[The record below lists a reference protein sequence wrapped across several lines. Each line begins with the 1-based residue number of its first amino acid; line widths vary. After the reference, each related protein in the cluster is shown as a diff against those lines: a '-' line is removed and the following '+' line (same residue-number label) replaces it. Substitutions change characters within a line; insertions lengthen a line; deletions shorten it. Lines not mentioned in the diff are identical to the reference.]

1 MLGTWRDR
9 SDIRDSRVA
18 AERFVSTIRLTIVT
32 SMAVIVAA
40 SGSDLVAY
48 PEIAWPVL
56 VAAMAY
62 ALLAFFKTTKDA
74 REGVTNLWTAWIL
87 SAVSGAFVVA
97 VAAVTGGARSA
108 ITPVAMTVVISTA
121 IRFNLASSLAVAACM
136 AAGLSAEI
144 LWVPEPVIPWDERVR
159 VATWWSWL
167 MIAVALLVGVLS
179 QAADLARRARAR
191 AEAEAAAEH
200 SRLEREHDLRLQ
212 VEAIDEARRDFLAA
226 LAHDFR
232 TPVASIEALST
243 ALARRSADLGPEER
257 AEVAQL
263 IEGHARHL
271 GAMVGGGPG
280 AGRERVAGRRPA
292 GRPVRRLPARPH
304 PGLGGGRRALAR
316 PAGHGHRPE
325 RRRVAHRR

>member
-1 MLGTWRDR
+1 VVGTWRDR

-18 AERFVSTIRLTIVT
+18 AERFVSCIRLAIVT

-40 SGSDLVAY
+40 SGPELVAY

-56 VAAMAY
+56 AAAMGY

-74 REGVTNLWTAWIL
+74 REGVTNLFTAWIL

-144 LWVPEPVIPWDERVR
+144 LWIPEPVSPWAERVR
-159 VATWWSWL
+159 AAAWWSWL

-200 SRLEREHDLRLQ
+200 SRLERER
-212 VEAIDEARRDFLAA
+212 
-226 LAHDFR
+226 
-232 TPVASIEALST
+232 
-243 ALARRSADLGPEER
+243 
-257 AEVAQL
+257 
-263 IEGHARHL
+263 
-271 GAMVGGGPG
+271 
-280 AGRERVAGRRPA
+280 
-292 GRPVRRLPARPH
+292 
-304 PGLGGGRRALAR
+304 
-316 PAGHGHRPE
+316 
-325 RRRVAHRR
+325 